1 LGEEEE
7 VEEVEEGVG
16 VEEVEETFHEV
27 LLVSQTEALIRRN
40 QGRIQ

>member
-1 LGEEEE
+1 LGE
-7 VEEVEEGVG
+7 EEVEEGVG
-16 VEEVEETFHEV
+16 VEVEEVEETFHEV